1 MFIKDYISKDFP
13 CFSLTDSIE
22 AARELLEDFGYS
34 HIFIKKSHHFY
45 GAIAIDF
52 LYENEDG
59 ILKDLEHQIERFAIL
74 EDNNI
79 MDSIRLFHT
88 FNTNV
93 IPVINKNEKYL
104 GYIICDDIFQDLS
117 KYPLFSETGAILTIE
132 TPARKY
138 SMTEIANIVES
149 NNSKFYGG
157 FISFM
162 SDELI
167 HVTIKISNENLASID
182 STFDRYD
189 YRIVEKYYSDEKSD
203 LYKDRFGFFQKF
215 IEI

>member
-22 AARELLEDFGYS
+22 SARSTLEDFGYT

-45 GAIAIDF
+45 GAIAKDF
-52 LYENEDG
+52 LYEAEG
-59 ILKDLEHQIERFAIL
+59 TLKDLEHQVERFAIL

-79 MDSIRLFHT
+79 MDSIRLFYT
-88 FNTNV
+88 FNSNV
-93 IPVINKNEKYL
+93 IPVINKTEKYL
-104 GYIICDDIFQDLS
+104 GYITCEDAFQDLS
-117 KYPLFSETGAILTIE
+117 RYALFSESGAILTVE
-132 TPARKY
+132 APARKY

-162 SDELI
+162 SEEVVR
-167 HVTIKISNENLASID
+167 VTIKISNENLASID
-182 STFDRYD
+182 ATFDRYD
-189 YRIVEKYYSDEKSD
+189 YRIVEKFYSDEKTD
-203 LYKDRFGFFQKF
+203 LFKDRFGFFQKF

>member
-13 CFSLTDSIE
+13 CFNLTDSIE
-22 AARELLEDFGYS
+22 SARNTLEDFGYS
-34 HIFIKKSHHFY
+34 HIFIKKSNLFY
-45 GAIAIDF
+45 GAIAKDF
-52 LYENEDG
+52 LYEEDG
-59 ILKDLEHQIERFAIL
+59 LLKDLEHQIERFAIL
-74 EDNNI
+74 DDHNI

-88 FNTNV
+88 FSANV

-104 GYIICDDIFQDLS
+104 GYICCDDIFQDLS
-117 KYPLFSETGAILTIE
+117 KYPLFSESGAILTVE

-162 SDELI
+162 SDEVI
-167 HVTIKISNENLASID
+167 HVTIKISNENLSSVDA
-182 STFDRYD
+182 TFDRYD
-189 YRIVEKYYSDEKSD
+189 YRIVEKYYSDDKSD
-203 LYKDRFGFFQKF
+203 LFKDRFGFFQKF

>member
-45 GAIAIDF
+45 GAISIDF
-52 LYENEDG
+52 LYEEEKG
-59 ILKDLEHQIERFAIL
+59 ILKDLEHQIERFAIS
-74 EDNNI
+74 EDSNI

-162 SDELI
+162 SDEVI
-167 HVTIKISNENLASID
+167 HVTIKISNENLTSID
-182 STFDRYD
+182 ATFDRYD

>member
-22 AARELLEDFGYS
+22 AARDLLEDFGYT

-52 LYENEDG
+52 LYEEEG
-59 ILKDLEHQIERFAIL
+59 TLKDLEHQIERFAIL

-88 FNTNV
+88 FNTNI

-104 GYIICDDIFQDLS
+104 GYISCDDIFQDLS

-162 SDELI
+162 SDEVI

-182 STFDRYD
+182 ATFDRYD

-203 LYKDRFGFFQKF
+203 LYKDRFGFLQKF

>member
-22 AARELLEDFGYS
+22 SARNMLEDFGYS

-45 GAIAIDF
+45 GALAQDF
-52 LYENEDG
+52 LYEEEG
-59 ILKDLEHQIERFAIL
+59 TLKDLERQIERFAIP

-88 FNTNV
+88 FNANV
-93 IPVINKNEKYL
+93 VPVINKAEKYL
-104 GYIICDDIFQDLS
+104 GYISCEDIFQDLS
-117 KYPLFSETGAILTIE
+117 KYALFSESGAILTVE
-132 TPARKY
+132 TPSRKY

-149 NNSKFYGG
+149 NNSKFYGA

-162 SDELI
+162 SDEVI
-167 HVTIKISNENLASID
+167 HVTIKISNENLSSID
-182 STFDRYD
+182 ETFDRYD

-203 LYKDRFGFFQKF
+203 LLNDRFGFFQKF

>member
-22 AARELLEDFGYS
+22 AAREILEDFGYS
-34 HIFIKKSHHFY
+34 HVFIKKSHHFY

-52 LYENEDG
+52 LYEEEG
-59 ILKDLEHQIERFAIL
+59 TLKDLEHQIERFAIL

-88 FNTNV
+88 FDTNV

-162 SDELI
+162 SDEVI
-167 HVTIKISNENLASID
+167 HVTIKISNENLTSID
-182 STFDRYD
+182 ATFDRYD
-189 YRIVEKYYSDEKSD
+189 YKIVEKYYSDEKSD

-215 IEI
+215 LEI

>member
-22 AARELLEDFGYS
+22 SARMILEDFGYT

-45 GAIAIDF
+45 GALAKDF
-52 LYENEDG
+52 LYETDG
-59 ILKDLEHQIERFAIL
+59 TLKELEHQVERFAIL
-74 EDNNI
+74 EDTNI
-79 MDSIRLFHT
+79 MDSIRLFYT
-88 FNTNV
+88 FNSNV
-93 IPVINKNEKYL
+93 IPVINKTEKYL
-104 GYIICDDIFQDLS
+104 GYITCEDVFQDLS
-117 KYPLFSETGAILTIE
+117 RYPLFSESGAILTVE
-132 TPARKY
+132 TQARKY

-162 SDELI
+162 SDEI
-167 HVTIKISNENLASID
+167 VRVTVKISNENLASID
-182 STFDRYD
+182 ATFDRYD
-189 YRIVEKYYSDEKSD
+189 YRIVEKFYSDEKTD
-203 LYKDRFGFFQKF
+203 LFKDRFGFFQKF

>member
-22 AARELLEDFGYS
+22 SARNMLEDFGYS
-34 HIFIKKSHHFY
+34 HVFVKKSHHFY
-45 GAIAIDF
+45 GAIAQDF
-52 LYENEDG
+52 LYEEEG
-59 ILKDLEHQIERFAIL
+59 TLKDLEHQIERFAIL

-79 MDSIRLFHT
+79 MDSIRLFYT
-88 FNTNV
+88 FNANIV
-93 IPVINKNEKYL
+93 PVISKSEKYL
-104 GYIICDDIFQDLS
+104 GYIGCEDIFQDLS
-117 KYPLFSETGAILTIE
+117 KYPLFSELGAILTIE

-138 SMTEIANIVES
+138 SMTEIANIIES

-162 SDELI
+162 SDEVI
-167 HVTIKISNENLASID
+167 HVTIKISNENLGSID
-182 STFDRYD
+182 ATFDRYD
-189 YRIVEKYYSDEKSD
+189 YRIVEKFYSDEKSD
-203 LYKDRFGFFQKF
+203 LFKDRFGFLQKF

>member
-22 AARELLEDFGYS
+22 SARNMLEDFGYS
-34 HIFIKKSHHFY
+34 HVFVKKSHHFY
-45 GAIAIDF
+45 GALAQDF
-52 LYENEDG
+52 LYEEEG
-59 ILKDLEHQIERFAIL
+59 TLKDLEHQIERFAIL

-88 FNTNV
+88 FNANV
-93 IPVINKNEKYL
+93 VPVINKAEKYL
-104 GYIICDDIFQDLS
+104 GYISCEDIFQDFS
-117 KYPLFSETGAILTIE
+117 KYPLFSESGAILTVE
-132 TPARKY
+132 VPSRRY

-149 NNSKFYGG
+149 NNSKFYGA

-167 HVTIKISNENLASID
+167 HVTVKISNENLSSID
-182 STFDRYD
+182 ETFDRYD
-189 YRIVEKYYSDEKSD
+189 YRIVQKYYSDEKSD
-203 LYKDRFGFFQKF
+203 LFDDRFGFFQKF

>member
-22 AARELLEDFGYS
+22 SARSTLEDFGYT

-45 GAIAIDF
+45 GAIAKDF
-52 LYENEDG
+52 LNEG
-59 ILKDLEHQIERFAIL
+59 EGTLKDLEHQVERFAIL

-79 MDSIRLFHT
+79 MDSIRLFYT
-88 FNTNV
+88 FNSNV
-93 IPVINKNEKYL
+93 IPVISKAEKYL
-104 GYIICDDIFQDLS
+104 GYITCEDVFQDMS
-117 KYPLFSETGAILTIE
+117 RYPLFSESGAILTVE
-132 TPARKY
+132 APARKY

-162 SDELI
+162 SEEVVR
-167 HVTIKISNENLASID
+167 VTIKISNENLASID
-182 STFDRYD
+182 ATFDRYD
-189 YRIVEKYYSDEKSD
+189 YRIVEKFYSDEKTD
-203 LYKDRFGFFQKF
+203 LFKDRFGFFQKF

>member
-22 AARELLEDFGYS
+22 SARSTLEDFGYT

-45 GAIAIDF
+45 GAIAKDF
-52 LYENEDG
+52 LYEQEGN
-59 ILKDLEHQIERFAIL
+59 LKDLEHQIERFAIL
-74 EDNNI
+74 EDHNI
-79 MDSIRLFHT
+79 MDSIRLFYT
-88 FNTNV
+88 FNANV
-93 IPVINKNEKYL
+93 IPVINKNEKYV
-104 GYIICDDIFQDLS
+104 GYIGYEDVFQVLS
-117 KYPLFSETGAILTIE
+117 RYPLFSESGAILTIE

-138 SMTEIANIVES
+138 SMTEIANIIES

-162 SDELI
+162 SDDVI
-167 HVTIKISNENLASID
+167 QVTIKISNENLASID

-203 LYKDRFGFFQKF
+203 LFKDRFGFFQKF

>member
-13 CFSLTDSIE
+13 CFHLTDSIE
-22 AARELLEDFGYS
+22 SARETIEAFGYS
-34 HIFIKKSHHFY
+34 HIFIKKSHLFY
-45 GAIAIDF
+45 GAIAKDF
-52 LYENEDG
+52 LYEEEG
-59 ILKDLEHQIERFAIL
+59 TLKNLEHQVERFAIL

-79 MDSIRLFHT
+79 MDSIRLFYT
-88 FNTNV
+88 FNANV

-104 GYIICDDIFQDLS
+104 GYTCCDDVFQTFS
-117 KYPLFSETGAILTIE
+117 KYPLFSETGAILTVE

-162 SDELI
+162 SDEVI
-167 HVTIKISNENLASID
+167 HVTIKISNENLSSID
-182 STFDRYD
+182 ATFDRYD
-189 YRIVEKYYSDEKSD
+189 YRIVEKYYSDEKTD
-203 LYKDRFGFFQKF
+203 LFKDRLGFLQKF

>member
-22 AARELLEDFGYS
+22 SARNTLDDFGYS

-45 GAIAIDF
+45 GAIAEDF
-52 LYENEDG
+52 LYEGDG
-59 ILKDLEHQIERFAIL
+59 TLKDLEHQIERFAIL

-79 MDSIRLFHT
+79 MDSIRLFYT
-88 FNTNV
+88 FSANV

-104 GYIICDDIFQDLS
+104 GYITCEDIFQNLS
-117 KYPLFSETGAILTIE
+117 RYPLFSETGAILTIE

-157 FISFM
+157 FITFM
-162 SDELI
+162 SDEVI
-167 HVTIKISNENLASID
+167 HVTIKISNENLSSID
-182 STFDRYD
+182 ATFDRYD

-203 LYKDRFGFFQKF
+203 LFKDRFGFFQKF

>member
-22 AARELLEDFGYS
+22 SARNLLEDFGYS

-45 GAIAIDF
+45 GALAQDF
-52 LYENEDG
+52 LYEEDG
-59 ILKDLEHQIERFAIL
+59 ILKDLEHQIERFAIP

-88 FNTNV
+88 FNANV
-93 IPVINKNEKYL
+93 VPVINKAEKYL
-104 GYIICDDIFQDLS
+104 GYICCEDIFQDFS
-117 KYPLFSETGAILTIE
+117 KYALFSESGAILTVE
-132 TPARKY
+132 TPSRKY

-149 NNSKFYGG
+149 NNSKFYGA

-162 SDELI
+162 SDEII
-167 HVTIKISNENLASID
+167 HVTIKISNENLSSID
-182 STFDRYD
+182 ETFDRYD
-189 YRIVEKYYSDEKSD
+189 YRIVEKYYSDEKTD
-203 LYKDRFGFFQKF
+203 LFNDRFGFFQKF

>member
-52 LYENEDG
+52 LYEEEG
-59 ILKDLEHQIERFAIL
+59 VLKDLEHQIERFAIL

>member
-22 AARELLEDFGYS
+22 SARNTLEDFGYS

-45 GAIAIDF
+45 GAIAKDF
-52 LYENEDG
+52 LYEADG
-59 ILKDLEHQIERFAIL
+59 VLKDLEHQTERFAIL
-74 EDNNI
+74 EDSNV
-79 MDSIRLFHT
+79 MDSIRLFYT
-88 FNTNV
+88 FSSNV

-104 GYIICDDIFQDLS
+104 GYITCEDIFQDLS
-117 KYPLFSETGAILTIE
+117 RYPLFSESGATLTIE
-132 TPARKY
+132 TPVRKY

-162 SDELI
+162 SDEVI

-182 STFDRYD
+182 ATFDRYD
-189 YRIVEKYYSDEKSD
+189 YRIVEKFYSDERSD
-203 LYKDRFGFFQKF
+203 LFKNRFGFLQKF

>member
-22 AARELLEDFGYS
+22 SARDTLEDFGYS
-34 HIFIKKSHHFY
+34 HVFIKKSHHFY
-45 GAIAIDF
+45 GAIAKDF
-52 LYENEDG
+52 LYEANG
-59 ILKDLEHQIERFAIL
+59 VLKDLEHQLERFTIL
-74 EDNNI
+74 EDSNL

-88 FNTNV
+88 FNANV
-93 IPVINKNEKYL
+93 IPVINKNEKYQ
-104 GYIICDDIFQDLS
+104 GYITSEDIFQDLS
-117 KYPLFSETGAILTIE
+117 RYPLFSESGAILTIE

-157 FISFM
+157 FISFI
-162 SDELI
+162 SDEVI
-167 HVTIKISNENLASID
+167 HVTIKISHENLSSID

-189 YRIVEKYYSDEKSD
+189 YRIVEKFYSDEKSD
-203 LYKDRFGFFQKF
+203 LFKNRFGFFQKF

>member
-22 AARELLEDFGYS
+22 SARNMLEDFGYS
-34 HIFIKKSHHFY
+34 HVFVKKSHHFY
-45 GAIAIDF
+45 GAIAQDF
-52 LYENEDG
+52 LYEEEG
-59 ILKDLEHQIERFAIL
+59 TLKDLEHQIERFAIL

-79 MDSIRLFHT
+79 MDSIRLFYT
-88 FNTNV
+88 FNANIV
-93 IPVINKNEKYL
+93 PVINKSEKYL
-104 GYIICDDIFQDLS
+104 GYIGCEDIFQDLS
-117 KYPLFSETGAILTIE
+117 KYPLFSELGAILTIE

-138 SMTEIANIVES
+138 SMTEIANIIES

-162 SDELI
+162 SDEVI
-167 HVTIKISNENLASID
+167 HVTIKISNENLGSID
-182 STFDRYD
+182 ATFDRYD
-189 YRIVEKYYSDEKSD
+189 YRIVEKFYSDEKSD
-203 LYKDRFGFFQKF
+203 LFKDRFGFLQKF

>member
-22 AARELLEDFGYS
+22 SARNMLEDFGYS
-34 HIFIKKSHHFY
+34 HVFIKKSHHFY
-45 GAIAIDF
+45 GAIAEDF
-52 LYENEDG
+52 LYEGDG

-74 EDNNI
+74 DDNNI
-79 MDSIRLFHT
+79 MDSIRLFYT
-88 FNTNV
+88 FNANV

-104 GYIICDDIFQDLS
+104 GYITCDDIFQNFS
-117 KYPLFSETGAILTIE
+117 RYPLFSESGAILTIE

-157 FISFM
+157 FITFM
-162 SDELI
+162 SDEVI
-167 HVTIKISNENLASID
+167 HVTIKISNENLSSID
-182 STFDRYD
+182 ATFDRYD

-203 LYKDRFGFFQKF
+203 LFKDRFGFFQKF

>member
-22 AARELLEDFGYS
+22 SARNTLEDFGYS

-45 GAIAIDF
+45 GAIAKDF
-52 LYENEDG
+52 LYEANG
-59 ILKDLEHQIERFAIL
+59 VLKDLEHQLERFTIL
-74 EDNNI
+74 EDNNL

-88 FNTNV
+88 FNANV
-93 IPVINKNEKYL
+93 IPVINKNEKYQ
-104 GYIICDDIFQDLS
+104 GYITSEDIFQDLS
-117 KYPLFSETGAILTIE
+117 RYPLFSESGAILTIE

-157 FISFM
+157 FISFI
-162 SDELI
+162 SDEVI
-167 HVTIKISNENLASID
+167 HVTIKISHENLSSID

-189 YRIVEKYYSDEKSD
+189 YRIVEKFYSDEKSD
-203 LYKDRFGFFQKF
+203 LFKNRFGFFQKF

>member
-22 AARELLEDFGYS
+22 SARDTLEDFGYS

-45 GAIAIDF
+45 GAIAKDF
-52 LYENEDG
+52 LYEGDG

-79 MDSIRLFHT
+79 MDSIRLFYT
-88 FNTNV
+88 FNANV

-104 GYIICDDIFQDLS
+104 GYITCEDIFQNFS
-117 KYPLFSETGAILTIE
+117 RYPLFSETGAILTIE

-157 FISFM
+157 FITSM
-162 SDELI
+162 SDEMI
-167 HVTIKISNENLASID
+167 QITIKISNENLSSID
-182 STFDRYD
+182 ATFDRYD
-189 YRIVEKYYSDEKSD
+189 YRIVQKYYSDEKSD
-203 LYKDRFGFFQKF
+203 LFNDRFGFFQKF

>member
-22 AARELLEDFGYS
+22 SARDMLEDFGYS
-34 HIFIKKSHHFY
+34 HIFVKKSHHFY
-45 GAIAIDF
+45 GAIAQDF
-52 LYENEDG
+52 LYEEEG
-59 ILKDLEHQIERFAIL
+59 TLKDLEHQIERFAIL

-79 MDSIRLFHT
+79 MDSIRLFYT
-88 FNTNV
+88 FNANI
-93 IPVINKNEKYL
+93 IPVITKSEKYL
-104 GYIICDDIFQDLS
+104 GYISCEDIFQDLS
-117 KYPLFSETGAILTIE
+117 RYPLFSELGAILTIE

-138 SMTEIANIVES
+138 SMTEIANIIES

-162 SDELI
+162 SDEVI
-167 HVTIKISNENLASID
+167 HVTIKISNENLSSID
-182 STFDRYD
+182 ATFDRYD
-189 YRIVEKYYSDEKSD
+189 YRIVEKFYSDEKSD
-203 LYKDRFGFFQKF
+203 LFKDRFGFLQKF

>member
-22 AARELLEDFGYS
+22 SARNTLEDFGYS
-34 HIFIKKSHHFY
+34 HVFIKKSHHFY
-45 GAIAIDF
+45 GAIAEDF
-52 LYENEDG
+52 LYDGDG

-79 MDSIRLFHT
+79 MDSIRLFYT
-88 FNTNV
+88 FSANI

-104 GYIICDDIFQDLS
+104 GYITCEDIFQNLS
-117 KYPLFSETGAILTIE
+117 RYPLFSETGAILTIE

-157 FISFM
+157 FITLM
-162 SDELI
+162 SDEVI
-167 HVTIKISNENLASID
+167 QVTIKISNENLSSID
-182 STFDRYD
+182 ATFDRYD

-203 LYKDRFGFFQKF
+203 LFKDRFGFFQKF

>member
-22 AARELLEDFGYS
+22 SARNMLEDFGYS
-34 HIFIKKSHHFY
+34 HIFVKKSHHFY
-45 GAIAIDF
+45 GAIAQDF
-52 LYENEDG
+52 LYEEEG
-59 ILKDLEHQIERFAIL
+59 TLKDLEHQIERFAIL

-79 MDSIRLFHT
+79 MDSIRLFYT
-88 FNTNV
+88 FNANI
-93 IPVINKNEKYL
+93 IPVINKSEKYL
-104 GYIICDDIFQDLS
+104 GYISCEDIFQDLS
-117 KYPLFSETGAILTIE
+117 KYPLFSELGAILTIE

-138 SMTEIANIVES
+138 SMTEIANIIES

-162 SDELI
+162 SDEVI
-167 HVTIKISNENLASID
+167 HVTIKISNENLGSID
-182 STFDRYD
+182 ATFDRYD
-189 YRIVEKYYSDEKSD
+189 YRIVEKFYSDEKSD
-203 LYKDRFGFFQKF
+203 LFKDRFGFLQKF

>member
-13 CFSLTDSIE
+13 CFNLTDSIE
-22 AARELLEDFGYS
+22 AAREQLEDFGYT
-34 HIFIKKSHHFY
+34 HVFIKKSNHFY

-52 LYENEDG
+52 LYEEEG
-59 ILKDLEHQIERFAIL
+59 TLKNLEHQIERFAIL
-74 EDNNI
+74 DDNNI
-79 MDSIRLFHT
+79 MESIRLFHT

-93 IPVINKNEKYL
+93 VPVINKNEKYL
-104 GYIICDDIFQDLS
+104 GYISCDDIFQDLS
-117 KYPLFSETGAILTIE
+117 KYPLFSEMGAILTIE

-138 SMTEIANIVES
+138 SMTEIANIIES

-162 SDELI
+162 SDEVI

-182 STFDRYD
+182 ATFDRYD
-189 YRIVEKYYSDEKSD
+189 YKIVEKYYSDEKSD

>member
-13 CFSLTDSIE
+13 AFSLSDSIE
-22 AARELLEDFGYS
+22 SAREMLEDFGYS
-34 HIFIKKSHHFY
+34 HVFIKKSHHFF
-45 GAIAIDF
+45 GAIAKEF
-52 LYENEDG
+52 LYESEG
-59 ILKDLEHQIERFAIL
+59 ALKNLEHQIERFAIL

-79 MDSIRLFHT
+79 MDSIRLFYT
-88 FNTNV
+88 FNANV
-93 IPVINKNEKYL
+93 IPVINKGEKYL
-104 GYIICDDIFQDLS
+104 GYINSDDVFQNFS
-117 KYPLFSETGAILTIE
+117 KYPLFSESGAILTVE

-157 FISFM
+157 FISLM
-162 SDELI
+162 SDEVI
-167 HVTIKISNENLASID
+167 QVTIKISHENLASID
-182 STFDRYD
+182 ATFDRYD

-203 LYKDRFGFFQKF
+203 LFKDRFGFFQKF

>member
-22 AARELLEDFGYS
+22 SARDMLEDFGYS
-34 HIFIKKSHHFY
+34 HIFVKKSHHFY
-45 GAIAIDF
+45 GAIAQDF
-52 LYENEDG
+52 LYEEEG
-59 ILKDLEHQIERFAIL
+59 TLKDLEHQIERFAIL

-79 MDSIRLFHT
+79 MDSIRLFYT
-88 FNTNV
+88 FNANI
-93 IPVINKNEKYL
+93 IPVINKSEKYL
-104 GYIICDDIFQDLS
+104 GYIGCEDIFQDLS
-117 KYPLFSETGAILTIE
+117 RYPLFSELGAILTIE

-138 SMTEIANIVES
+138 SMTEIANIIES

-162 SDELI
+162 SDEVI
-167 HVTIKISNENLASID
+167 HVTIKISNENLGSID
-182 STFDRYD
+182 ATFDRYD
-189 YRIVEKYYSDEKSD
+189 YRIVEKFYSDEKSD
-203 LYKDRFGFFQKF
+203 LFKDRFGFLQKF